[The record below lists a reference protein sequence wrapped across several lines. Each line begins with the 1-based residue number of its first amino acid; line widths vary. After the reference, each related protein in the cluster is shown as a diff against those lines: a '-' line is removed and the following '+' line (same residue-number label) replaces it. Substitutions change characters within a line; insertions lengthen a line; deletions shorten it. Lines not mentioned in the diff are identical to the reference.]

1 MSSLADVLELCRS
14 RTGAAASPLRPPV
27 VVFDLDG
34 TLFDNGPRTWQILV
48 DFAESEGNAE
58 LRAALDALPRR
69 NLPYLLQETL
79 ARVGFE
85 DPPLVERAAAFWHRR
100 FFTDDFQRFDEPLPG
115 AVRYAKELFALG
127 ATLVYLSGRDA
138 PNMLVGCAAALRQH
152 GFPVGIPRTAIVLKH
167 AFEDSD
173 LEFKRDAL
181 DFMEHLGVVVGTF
194 DNEPANCNLFAAR
207 WSEAKHF
214 FVETAHAP
222 NPPALHPNVGRVR
235 DFSDVGRK

>member
-1 MSSLADVLELCRS
+1 MI
-14 RTGAAASPLRPPV
+14 
-27 VVFDLDG
+27 VFDLDG

-48 DFAESEGNAE
+48 DFAEAEGHE
-58 LRAALDALPRR
+58 PLRRALDGMPRR
-69 NLPYLLQETL
+69 NLPYLLRETL
-79 ARVGFE
+79 FRLGFH
-85 DPPLVERAAAFWHRR
+85 DSALVERAGAFWRQR
-100 FFTDDFQRFDEPLPG
+100 FFTDDFQRFDEPIPG
-115 AVRYAKELFALG
+115 AVRYAKELFAAG

-181 DFMEHLGVVVGTF
+181 EFMEHLGTVAGTF

-207 WSEAKHF
+207 WPDAVHF
-214 FVETAHAP
+214 FIETAHAP
-222 NPPALHPNVGRVR
+222 DPPPLHPAVGRLADFTSLSR
-235 DFSDVGRK
+235 DTHVER